1 MEVTYSASKNAENI
15 RKHGISL
22 ARAKDFDMGPSANI
36 YYDDS
41 QDYGELRYHAVG
53 WLDAKMYSFIFTFTD
68 GVYRAISLRDASPQ
82 ERKSYAEEN

>member
-22 ARAKDFDMGPSANI
+22 ARAADFDLDSAI
-36 YYDDS
+36 LYYDDS
-41 QDYGELRYHAVG
+41 QDYGEVRYHAVG
-53 WLDAKMYSFIFTFTD
+53 WLDAKMYSLIFTETD
-68 GVYRAISLRDASPQ
+68 NGSRVISLREASPQ

>member
-41 QDYGELRYHAVG
+41 QDYGEPRYHAVG